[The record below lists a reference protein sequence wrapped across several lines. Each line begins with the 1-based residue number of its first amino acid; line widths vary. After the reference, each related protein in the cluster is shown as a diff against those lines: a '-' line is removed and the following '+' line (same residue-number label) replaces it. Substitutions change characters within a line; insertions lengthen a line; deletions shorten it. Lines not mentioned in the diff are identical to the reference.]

1 MDSSQKEYTSHAVVL
16 AEDHFEKETKKPE
29 EEKKVPKSVRGDFD
43 GVFNVKEPSGAVN
56 GISSGIGNIVKGGV
70 AGVTSFGACT
80 YYGAKWLSWSRS
92 WSGTTKGAVQ
102 GACVGLFIGS
112 FLAIYGCA
120 TGLNQMRKGI
130 QNQP

>member
-16 AEDHFEKETKKPE
+16 AKDHFEKETKKPE

-70 AGVTSFGACT
+70 AGVASVGACT
-80 YYGAKWLSWSRS
+80 YIGAK
-92 WSGTTKGAVQ
+92 GFGAKGAVI
-102 GACVGLFIGS
+102 GLGTGLIVGSG
-112 FLAIYGCA
+112 LATVGCA
-120 TGLNQMRKGI
+120 TGLNQMRKGL